1 MDAKT
6 NMSCKSGGEL
16 PELAPLSGMGKSTGE
31 SMKRLLAFAIVATM
45 AMPLFA
51 ADGAATF
58 KAKCAACHGADG
70 LKAIPA
76 MGVTPLNSPGVK
88 AKTEAQLIT
97 AVTKGEGKMPPQGTK
112 LSADEISAAVTFVKS
127 LK

>member
-1 MDAKT
+1 
-6 NMSCKSGGEL
+6 
-16 PELAPLSGMGKSTGE
+16 
-31 SMKRLLAFAIVATM
+31 MKRLLAFAIVATM
-45 AMPLFA
+45 AIPLFA

-70 LKAIPA
+70 LKAMPT

-97 AVTKGEGKMPPQGTK
+97 VVTKGEGKMPAFGTK

>member
-1 MDAKT
+1 
-6 NMSCKSGGEL
+6 
-16 PELAPLSGMGKSTGE
+16 MGKSTGE
-31 SMKRLLAFAIVATM
+31 SMKRFFAFAIIATM

-70 LKAIPA
+70 MKAMPA
-76 MGVTPLNSPGVK
+76 MGVKPLNSPAVK

-97 AVTKGEGKMPPQGTK
+97 VVTKGEGKMPAFGAK
-112 LSADEISAAVTFVKS
+112 LSPEEISAAVTFVKS